1 MQKRLSPGSVVSNVP
16 SLQRQTKT
24 KRERKNK
31 IDSLY
36 APPKK
41 TKVLQVRNL
50 QPVTKSKTF
59 FTRPKKRTRNLDM
72 RIGGMTTKYKV
83 QRDMYRFTV
92 SRGEEG
98 ILDRAQKILGDAAT
112 SNCSGPLEQA
122 GVQV

>member
-1 MQKRLSPGSVVSNVP
+1 
-16 SLQRQTKT
+16 
-24 KRERKNK
+24 
-31 IDSLY
+31 
-36 APPKK
+36 
-41 TKVLQVRNL
+41 
-50 QPVTKSKTF
+50 
-59 FTRPKKRTRNLDM
+59 M

-98 ILDRAQKILGDAAT
+98 ILDRAQKILGDAVT